1 MPQESIEIQMLKQQ
15 VQLLQQELQQ
25 IHQYGNIRILWNN
38 IFSKLETITF
48 TSQQPLKIYQQLMFR
63 QSLSQDQI
71 KPDYLSQD
79 AECQTEDDQIK
90 LNVQD
95 TIKSC
100 ISSIKIELK
109 LQQDKYLQEN
119 FNQIELCLENIQNYS
134 KQKQIKSKQKLRS
147 SINSSLS
154 IPTTIIKLST
164 KENYIP
170 KPISNLEEE
179 VKDSQINNLKQQNQ
193 ALKQD
198 ISNLQLINNQLSTQL
213 EEKEAKLK
221 LLNFMVLN
229 QQQQNTKIGN
239 MICDNFKI

>member
-71 KPDYLSQD
+71 KPEYLSQD

-90 LNVQD
+90 FNVQD

-100 ISSIKIELK
+100 ISSIKIDLK
-109 LQQDKYLQEN
+109 TQQEKYLQDN
-119 FNQIELCLENIQNYS
+119 LNQIEQCLENILNYS
-134 KQKQIKSKQKLRS
+134 KHKQTKSNQKIRS

-154 IPTTIIKLST
+154 IPTTIINLST
-164 KENYIP
+164 KENYIA
-170 KPISNLEEE
+170 KPISNLEYEL
-179 VKDSQINNLKQQNQ
+179 KDSQINDLKKQNQ

-198 ISNLQLINNQLSTQL
+198 IQKLQLIQNQLSTQL
-213 EEKEAKLK
+213 EEKEAKVK

-229 QQQQNTKIGN
+229 NQQQKTEFGFPQY
-239 MICDNFKI
+239 DHFRL

>member
-1 MPQESIEIQMLKQQ
+1 MLKQQ

-63 QSLSQDQI
+63 QSISQDQI
-71 KPDYLSQD
+71 KPEHLSQD
-79 AECQTEDDQIK
+79 AECQTQDDQIK
-90 LNVQD
+90 FNVQD

-100 ISSIKIELK
+100 ISSIKIDLK
-109 LQQDKYLQEN
+109 TQQEKLSN
-119 FNQIELCLENIQNYS
+119 AWKIFSTIQNTS
-134 KQKQIKSKQKLRS
+134 KLNQTKKQDHPLIHLF
-147 SINSSLS
+147 S
-154 IPTTIIKLST
+154 IPTTIINLST
-164 KENYIP
+164 KENYIA
-170 KPISNLEEE
+170 KPISNLEYEL
-179 VKDSQINNLKQQNQ
+179 KDSQINDLKKQNQ

-198 ISNLQLINNQLSTQL
+198 IQKLQLIQNQLSTQL

-229 QQQQNTKIGN
+229 HQQQKSEFGFPQY
-239 MICDNFKI
+239 DNFRL